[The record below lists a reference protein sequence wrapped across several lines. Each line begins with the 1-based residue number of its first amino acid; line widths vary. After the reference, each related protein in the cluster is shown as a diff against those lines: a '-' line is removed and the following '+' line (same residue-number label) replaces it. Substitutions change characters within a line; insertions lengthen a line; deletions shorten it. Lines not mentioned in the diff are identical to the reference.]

1 MISIE
6 EEQNMPPRNM
16 VLCYIHY
23 FEQYAFE
30 KLQMLEEAFFE
41 VPLSA

>member
-6 EEQNMPPRNM
+6 GEENMPPRNM
-16 VLCYIHY
+16 VLCYIHN
-23 FEQYAFE
+23 FEKYAFV
-30 KLQMLEEAFFE
+30 KLQMLEKAFSE